1 MYEDE
6 NAVGMIT
13 ESLQNEE
20 GLSGEEA
27 KMLAEFMVDCGNA
40 AISGY
45 RRGFLEVVV
54 PVIAVA
60 CAFGTYG
67 VHRAVEDF
75 KQWKQK
81 RNDKP
86 YE

>member
-75 KQWKQK
+75 KRWKQK
-81 RNDKP
+81 RKDKP

>member
-1 MYEDE
+1 MYENE
-6 NAVGMIT
+6 NAVEMVAD
-13 ESLQNEE
+13 SLQNEE

-45 RRGFLEVVV
+45 RKGFLEVVV

-75 KQWKQK
+75 KQWKHK
-81 RNDKP
+81 RKDKP
-86 YE
+86 NE